1 MQVALLEPA
10 AAAAEGTKEMNRRE
24 TSGSIDRVKEML
36 QIEFHCPNRSG
47 DPSHR
52 FKKHYLK
59 DLLEGMCTWCG
70 DRIQI
75 TIDEMLA
82 LNDLQFEERVRV
94 GSMMERRGQ

>member
-1 MQVALLEPA
+1 MPALRSRMVSPESRASKGVRPMQVALLEPA

-59 DLLEGMCTWCG
+59 DLLEGFCTCG
-70 DRIQI
+70 GDEIK
-75 TIDEMLA
+75 TTSNEML
-82 LNDLQFEERVRV
+82 R
-94 GSMMERRGQ
+94 